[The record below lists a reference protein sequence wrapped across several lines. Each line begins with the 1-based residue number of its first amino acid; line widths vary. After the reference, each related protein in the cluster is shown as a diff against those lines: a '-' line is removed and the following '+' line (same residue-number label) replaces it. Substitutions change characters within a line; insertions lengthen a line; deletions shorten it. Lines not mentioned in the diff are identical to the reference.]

1 MTAGYSTSPRAVIT
15 GVGVVS
21 PVGIGIDA
29 FWQSLLAGRS
39 GIGILKGFPH
49 EHLPTK
55 LAAQIAD
62 FDPLKYL
69 RQKKMLKVMPRDI
82 QLGVGS
88 ASLAMDDARLVRGN
102 YDPDRLGVVFGAGTI
117 SSAPQELAAAAAHC
131 ENNGEFDFDLF
142 GEDSMAEI
150 CPLWLLRQLP
160 NMAAC
165 HVSIEHDARGPNNT
179 VTSREASALLALGEA
194 VNMIQ
199 RGVVDCMIVGACG
212 SNVHPVDVARLTLTD
227 SLSRED
233 DPELACR
240 PFDINRDGCIIGE
253 GAAAFIVE
261 NYEFARAR
269 GAGIYAE
276 ILGVAG
282 GCDGSGILN
291 GAAGMGLVRAIEAAM
306 RKAHLRPDEIGHINA
321 HGKATKRDDVVEAR
335 AYHRAL
341 GDIATRVP
349 VVGLKSYFGTFDA
362 GAGAVELAGSLLAIK
377 HGVVPFTVNHDDPD
391 PNCRL
396 NVVHHEPCRL
406 QNRVALSVNR
416 TAMGQSVAAI
426 VRSV

>member
-1 MTAGYSTSPRAVIT
+1 MTAGYSDSPRAVIT

-21 PVGIGIDA
+21 PVGVGNDA
-29 FWQSLLAGRS
+29 FWKSLLAGRS
-39 GIGILKGFPH
+39 GIGPLKGFPH
-49 EHLPTK
+49 EDLPTK
-55 LAAQIAD
+55 LAAEVLD

-69 RQKKMLKVMPRDI
+69 RQKKMLKVMPREI
-82 QLGVGS
+82 QLGVGA
-88 ASLAMDDARLVRGN
+88 ASLAMEDARLHRGVF
-102 YDPDRLGVVFGAGTI
+102 DPDRLGVVYGAGKI
-117 SSAPQELAAAAAHC
+117 ASAPQELAAAAGLC
-131 ENNGEFDFDLF
+131 NNQGQFDFNMF
-142 GEDSMAEI
+142 GAESIAEI
-150 CPLWLLRQLP
+150 CPLWLLRQLS

-165 HVSIEHDARGPNNT
+165 HISIEHDARGPNNT
-179 VTSREASALLALGEA
+179 ITSREASALLALGEA

-212 SNVHPVDVARLTLTD
+212 SNVHPLDVARLTLTD

-269 GAGIYAE
+269 GAEIYGE

-282 GCDGSGILN
+282 GCDGNGYLSG
-291 GAAGMGLVRAIEAAM
+291 GAGLGLVRAIEAAL
-306 RKAHLRPDEIGHINA
+306 RKARLRPEEVGHINA

-341 GDIATRVP
+341 GDIATKVP

-377 HGVVPFTVNHDDPD
+377 YGVVPFTVNHDDPD
-391 PNCRL
+391 PRCRL

-406 QNRVALSVNR
+406 QSRVALSVNR

>member
-1 MTAGYSTSPRAVIT
+1 MTAGLSNSPRAVIT

-29 FWQSLLAGRS
+29 FWRNLLAGRS
-39 GIGILKGFPH
+39 GIGFLKAFPH
-49 EHLPTK
+49 ENLPSK
-55 LAAQIAD
+55 LAAEIAD

-69 RQKKMLKVMPRDI
+69 RQKKMLKVMSRDI
-82 QLGVGS
+82 QLGVGA
-88 ASLAMDDARLVRGN
+88 ASLAMEDAELGRGDI
-102 YDPDRLGVVFGAGTI
+102 DPDRMGVVYGAGKM
-117 SSAPQELAAAAAHC
+117 SSTPQELAQAAEFCAN
-131 ENNGEFDFDLF
+131 EDGFDFDLF
-142 GEDSMAEI
+142 GEDSMAQI

-160 NMAAC
+160 NMPAC

-179 VTSREASALLALGEA
+179 ITSREASALLALGEA

-212 SNVHPVDVARLTLTD
+212 ANVHPVDIARLNLMEH
-227 SLSRED
+227 LSRED
-233 DPELACR
+233 DPGHACR
-240 PFDINRDGCIIGE
+240 PFDINRDGCIVGE

-269 GAGIYAE
+269 GAEIYAE
-276 ILGVAG
+276 ILAVAG
-282 GCDGSGILN
+282 GCDGNGYLN
-291 GAAGMGLVRAIEAAM
+291 GAGGQGLVRAIESAL
-306 RKAHLRPDEIGHINA
+306 RKAQLQPEDIGHINA
-321 HGKATKRDDVVEAR
+321 HGKATRRDDVVEAR

-341 GDIATRVP
+341 GDIATKVP

-362 GAGAVELAGSLLAIK
+362 GSGAVELAGSILALR
-377 HGVVPFTVNHDDPD
+377 HGVVPITLNHDNPD

-396 NVVHHEPCRL
+396 NVVHDEPCRV

-426 VRSV
+426 VRSI